1 MRKILSIDAG
11 GVRGIIPATILAE
24 LEARTGQPVCTLF
37 DFLAGTSSGGMLV
50 LGLNCPDAVGCR
62 RPLCSA
68 TDVTEF
74 FYEWTNRA
82 FANKPS
88 KAGRPIAETSSGN
101 GIEDAF
107 RDFFGDALLS
117 DSLKPTLV
125 TAFDLTMGRPFFFN
139 SADAATNAGNDVLMW
154 QAARATTAVPTHFSP
169 FPLSILDAPSGS
181 AREATLVDGSV
192 FASNPAMC
200 ALAEA
205 RALFPGE
212 DDYLLISLGCG
223 DASQQNRRRIFDF
236 SLAAQSAYVDYQA
249 QALLPP
255 ERYIRIQPDL
265 MPRSDRIDDASEQN
279 LIGLQTA
286 AQETIARNEDV
297 LDQLVDLLAPR
308 SALAQAGDLERLS
321 TGFN

>member
-11 GVRGIIPATILAE
+11 GIRGIIPAIILAE
-24 LEARTGQPVCTLF
+24 LEARTGQPVCNLF

-62 RPLCSA
+62 RPLGSA
-68 TDVTEF
+68 TNLTEL
-74 FYEWTNRA
+74 FYQWGHRG
-82 FANKPS
+82 FAHKPS
-88 KAGRPIAETSSGN
+88 KAGRPIAEISSGTR
-101 GIEDAF
+101 IEDIF
-107 RDFFGDALLS
+107 RDFFGETWLS

-139 SADAATNAGNDVLMW
+139 SAEAARKAGNDVPMW
-154 QAARATTAVPTHFSP
+154 QAARATTAVPPHFSP
-169 FPLSILDAPSGS
+169 FRLSILDAPSGP
-181 AREATLVDGSV
+181 AREATLVDGTV

-205 RALFPGE
+205 HALFPGE

-223 DASQQNRRRIFDF
+223 DTSQQNRRRIFDF

-249 QALLPP
+249 QAFLPP

-265 MPRSDRIDDASEQN
+265 TPGFDRIDDASEQN
-279 LIGLQTA
+279 IIALERA

-297 LDQLVDLLAPR
+297 LDQVVDLLAPR
-308 SALAQAGDLERLS
+308 SVWAQAVDCRHLS
-321 TGFN
+321 TGLN